1 MTPYE
6 TAHAWRIL
14 EGILARIPD
23 AILRNAFRKELE
35 KRAVEQWGY
44 CPTETETYKQG
55 EKPVLNELQQEIYDR
70 IQTYHLY
77 GVDVKTEED
86 KRKLRN
92 ETLNNMCEFINR
104 GGTYWEIPKD
114 IQCDSLKKIY
124 DEAYEIVFSA

>member
-104 GGTYWEIPKD
+104 GGTYWETPKD

>member
-6 TAHAWRIL
+6 TAHAWRVL
-14 EGILARIPD
+14 ESILARIPD

-70 IQTYHLY
+70 IQTYNLY
-77 GVDVKTEED
+77 GVDVKSDED
-86 KRKLRN
+86 KRKLHN